1 MSSNNSGVSA
11 AGEIDESLYSRQLY
25 VLGKEAMLKMQTSN
39 VLILG
44 LKGLGVEIAK
54 NVVLAG
60 VKSMTVFDPEPV
72 QLADLSTQF
81 FLTEKDIGQKRGD
94 VTRAKLAELNAYVP
108 VNVLDSLDDVT
119 QLSQFQVVVA
129 TDTVS
134 LEDKVKINE
143 FCHSSGIR
151 FISSETRGLFGNTF
165 VDLGDEFTVL
175 DPTGEEPRTGM
186 VSDIEPDGTVTMLDD
201 NRHGLEDGNFV
212 RFSEVEGL
220 DKLNDG
226 TLFKVEVLGPFAF
239 RIGSVKEFGEY
250 KKGGIFTEVKVP
262 RKISFKSLKQQ
273 LSNPEFVFSDFAKF
287 DRAAQLHL
295 GFQALHQFAVRH
307 NGELPRTTNDED
319 ANELIKLVTDLSVQ
333 QPEVLGEGVD
343 VNEDLIKELSY
354 QARGD
359 IPGVVAFFGGLVAQ
373 EVLKACSGKFTPLK
387 QFMYFDSLESLPDPK
402 NFPRNEKTTQPVNS
416 LR

>member
-1 MSSNNSGVSA
+1 M
-11 AGEIDESLYSRQLY
+11 
-25 VLGKEAMLKMQTSN
+25 
-39 VLILG
+39 
-44 LKGLGVEIAK
+44 
-54 NVVLAG
+54 
-60 VKSMTVFDPEPV
+60 
-72 QLADLSTQF
+72 
-81 FLTEKDIGQKRGD
+81 
-94 VTRAKLAELNAYVP
+94 TRAKLAELNAYVP

-226 TLFKVEVLGPFAF
+226 TLF
-239 RIGSVKEFGEY
+239 
-250 KKGGIFTEVKVP
+250 
-262 RKISFKSLKQQ
+262 
-273 LSNPEFVFSDFAKF
+273 
-287 DRAAQLHL
+287 
-295 GFQALHQFAVRH
+295 
-307 NGELPRTTNDED
+307 
-319 ANELIKLVTDLSVQ
+319 
-333 QPEVLGEGVD
+333 
-343 VNEDLIKELSY
+343 
-354 QARGD
+354 
-359 IPGVVAFFGGLVAQ
+359 
-373 EVLKACSGKFTPLK
+373 
-387 QFMYFDSLESLPDPK
+387 
-402 NFPRNEKTTQPVNS
+402 
-416 LR
+416 